1 MRLLWNRIAD
11 GSVQGAMTIS
21 ALPTTAAVPTA
32 GPPTAAPATTV
43 PRTAG
48 PPDPA
53 PVLGWPPDAP
63 ALLAA
68 LGEDNT
74 PEHFARIRDRHAAAV
89 LAPTRAL
96 ARALEPEFGP
106 VRVFRPRVDRRFRP
120 GAPPYRTDTGGVAVT
135 AGGTERAV
143 VLSAES
149 LTVTAGVWRFDPG
162 RLRRYRAAVDDGLA
176 ALLTGMAGWT
186 LDRAGA
192 LVRVPRGYPPDHPLG
207 DLLRLRGLLISHSR
221 PVGDWLAT
229 PEVLHHVRTAWR
241 AAGPLADWLDTHV
254 GPPAPVPPR
263 PVPSEPREAPDGP

>member
-1 MRLLWNRIAD
+1 
-11 GSVQGAMTIS
+11 MTNP
-21 ALPTTAAVPTA
+21 ALSTTAAVPA
-32 GPPTAAPATTV
+32 ADPPAADPPTAAPATTV

-135 AGGTERAV
+135 AGGT
-143 VLSAES
+143 
-149 LTVTAGVWRFDPG
+149 
-162 RLRRYRAAVDDGLA
+162 
-176 ALLTGMAGWT
+176 
-186 LDRAGA
+186 
-192 LVRVPRGYPPDHPLG
+192 
-207 DLLRLRGLLISHSR
+207 
-221 PVGDWLAT
+221 
-229 PEVLHHVRTAWR
+229 
-241 AAGPLADWLDTHV
+241 
-254 GPPAPVPPR
+254 
-263 PVPSEPREAPDGP
+263 